1 MPVTPPNQLFPPN
14 RSGGKGVLDAL
25 AARKTTREIAQTPL
39 PAQLL
44 SDLLWAANGVNR
56 DAGPFSGAGRTAASA
71 GNSQEIELYL
81 STAAGSS
88 LYEPSEHRLHKVE
101 ERDVRGLGLTPGQ
114 RSAEGWAPLQ
124 LILVADMAKLSHGAR
139 TREPGPHDSET
150 QTAYAYFDGG
160 LVAGNLWLFAA
171 AYGLGIWV
179 HNCDKDAL
187 SQALKLRP
195 DQRILFVASIGY
207 PLNP

>member
-14 RSGGKGVLDAL
+14 RSGGKGVLNAL

-101 ERDVRGLGLTPGQ
+101 ERDVRGLGLMVAAEFVRSREDKTPH
-114 RSAEGWAPLQ
+114 
-124 LILVADMAKLSHGAR
+124 V
-139 TREPGPHDSET
+139 
-150 QTAYAYFDGG
+150 
-160 LVAGNLWLFAA
+160 
-171 AYGLGIWV
+171 
-179 HNCDKDAL
+179 
-187 SQALKLRP
+187 KLRDVIIEEAYKRGLLLLP
-195 DQRILFVASIGY
+195 CGKSAIRFIPPLVIQRDEIDEGVEILDAALTAARRRG
-207 PLNP
+207 